1 MHIKEKLY
9 GNDKLIIALN
19 LRTMLNLTNFT
30 EKGNENG
37 VQVQILAVAKK
48 IVFRISL
55 HRQGYCTI
63 NNDKLY

>member
-19 LRTMLNLTNFT
+19 LRIMLNLTNFT
-30 EKGNENG
+30 EKGNKKG

-48 IVFRISL
+48 MVFRIIL
-55 HRQGYCTI
+55 HRQGYY
-63 NNDKLY
+63 K